1 MNHFFKRVVLL
12 ALGLQLTNIAIAQPS
27 ITDIKK
33 LSPRVSDAYLKWED
47 SLKTQFKKQ
56 DLVWPP
62 AEMYVR
68 SFKYDRQLEVWV
80 KTDPNQPY
88 KLFKTYKVCQQSGTM
103 GPKRMEGDYQVP
115 EGFYYINEF
124 NPNSAY
130 HLSLGLNYPNA
141 SDKILADEQR
151 PGSNIYIHG
160 NCVST
165 GCIPI
170 TDAPIEELFILAGTV
185 KEQGYQEFIPVHV
198 FPVRYNVSQS
208 LDYLSGITK
217 DNAALAAFSKNIKQA
232 FDYFEANKKLPV
244 IMVNQQGAY
253 VFN

>member
-1 MNHFFKRVVLL
+1 
-12 ALGLQLTNIAIAQPS
+12 
-27 ITDIKK
+27 
-33 LSPRVSDAYLKWED
+33 
-47 SLKTQFKKQ
+47 
-56 DLVWPP
+56 
-62 AEMYVR
+62 
-68 SFKYDRQLEVWV
+68 
-80 KTDPNQPY
+80 
-88 KLFKTYKVCQQSGTM
+88 
-103 GPKRMEGDYQVP
+103 
-115 EGFYYINEF
+115 
-124 NPNSAY
+124 
-130 HLSLGLNYPNA
+130 LGLNYPNA
-141 SDKILADEQR
+141 SDKILSDEQR

-198 FPVRYNVSQS
+198 FPIRYNVTQS
-208 LDYLSGITK
+208 LDYLSAITK

-232 FDYFEANKKLPV
+232 FDYFEANKKIPV